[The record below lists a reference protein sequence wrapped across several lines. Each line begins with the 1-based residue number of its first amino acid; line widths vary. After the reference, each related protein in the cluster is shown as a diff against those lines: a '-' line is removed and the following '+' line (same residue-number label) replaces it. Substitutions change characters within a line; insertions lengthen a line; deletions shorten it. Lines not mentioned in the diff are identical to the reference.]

1 MREKDSRNLKK
12 RKKQSVHS
20 RRDKLIQNK
29 NITLS
34 ERKIFAELGDLYR
47 NNRKVEGKETEH
59 TQAELGLCCTRHIGR
74 SPALALS
81 VFRLANPVLHLNE

>member
-29 NITLS
+29 NIILS

-47 NNRKVEGKETEH
+47 NNRKVEGEEKGAH
-59 TQAELGLCCTRHIGR
+59 TGRAGL
-74 SPALALS
+74 
-81 VFRLANPVLHLNE
+81 VLHPTYRPFTSVCSVCLPACESRSSS

>member
-29 NITLS
+29 NIVLS
-34 ERKIFAELGDLYR
+34 ERKISAELGDLYR
-47 NNRKVEGKETEH
+47 NNRKVEGEGK
-59 TQAELGLCCTRHIGR
+59 
-74 SPALALS
+74 
-81 VFRLANPVLHLNE
+81 